1 MVDLE
6 QEYQLLM
13 LGVIKQINDKLYNGD
28 LSSQEAEKLTKLVEY
43 RAIFSVIAPE
53 DRCPYGHDYACG
65 WSHSMGYHCS

>member
-43 RAIFSVIAPE
+43 RAIFSVIAP
-53 DRCPYGHDYACG
+53 RR
-65 WSHSMGYHCS
+65 